1 MGEVI
6 KYMFLVAATPPLKS
20 IIQRW
25 DTKVGTLFN
34 SLSYADFS
42 DWLSRSPEGQDL
54 QLRMDAG
61 KLGYYLACH
70 LRDIN
75 DMVAKWLKPETL
87 VCICYGSDC
96 CKSDESCLNP
106 RFKRLSRNIKLGGPK
121 GRISAEDNHESK
133 LVARAGLSW
142 SASRGVNTYTGSYD
156 PINVSGMQ

>member
-1 MGEVI
+1 
-6 KYMFLVAATPPLKS
+6 MFLVASTPPLKS
-20 IIQRW
+20 VVQRW

-42 DWLSRSPEGQDL
+42 DWLRKSPEGQDL

-61 KLGYYLACH
+61 RLGYYLACR

-75 DMVAKWLKPETL
+75 DMVAKWLKSETL

-106 RFKRLSRNIKLGGPK
+106 RFKRLSRSVRLGGPERRRLTES
-121 GRISAEDNHESK
+121 GQHDSK
-133 LVARAGLSW
+133 LVPRAPLSW
-142 SASRGVNTYTGSYD
+142 SASRNGITYTGSYN
-156 PINVSGMQ
+156 PIAVSEI